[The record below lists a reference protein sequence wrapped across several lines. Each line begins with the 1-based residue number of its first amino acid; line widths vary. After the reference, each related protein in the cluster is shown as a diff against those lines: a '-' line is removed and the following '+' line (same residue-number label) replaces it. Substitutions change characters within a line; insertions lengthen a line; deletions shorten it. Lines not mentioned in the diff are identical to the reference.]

1 MISKTISYL
10 FCTRKK
16 LKLLISLEVEAVLSK
31 QVKLRLSR
39 PYTNRIF
46 QLEVIVDKEP
56 RHLATLSLIMRS

>member
-16 LKLLISLEVEAVLSK
+16 LKLLISLEVEAVLLK

-39 PYTNRIF
+39 PYANRIL

-56 RHLATLSLIMRS
+56 WHSATL

>member
-16 LKLLISLEVEAVLSK
+16 LKLLISLEVEAMLLK

-39 PYTNRIF
+39 PYTNRIL

-56 RHLATLSLIMRS
+56 CHSATL

>member
-16 LKLLISLEVEAVLSK
+16 LKLLISLEVEAMLLK

-39 PYTNRIF
+39 PYTNRIL
-46 QLEVIVDKEP
+46 QLET
-56 RHLATLSLIMRS
+56 HRSCKNTSNGKIETGDP